1 MTKPLDAVELTKQIV
16 RMNTINP
23 PGDEE
28 ACARHLGT
36 LLEAAGC
43 SVAYHKL
50 GEKQLNVWN

>member
-28 ACARHLGT
+28 ACAQHLGA
-36 LLEAAGC
+36 LLENAGC
-43 SVAYHKL
+43 SLSPTTNSPKIAP
-50 GEKQLNVWN
+50 VW